1 MLKVMELIPT
11 MSTGGAETM
20 IKDYALLLNPKEIEM
35 QVVVLDHHYDSYN
48 EKVLEEQHIKTTY
61 LGEVLYGNREN
72 LNLFQKLI
80 RRIYR
85 YYYFR
90 KLVIQEKPDIIHVHL
105 VLDKY
110 LRFLP
115 IRKQNISIIY
125 TVHNIIENY
134 FSKDKKNKKK
144 YKEYLECKRLINKHG
159 MKLIALHDSMNQ
171 ELRGFF
177 HTDNVV
183 TINNG
188 IQMERF
194 SKDLYDT
201 ARIRRNLGFDEN
213 DFIVGNVGRLHPQ
226 KNHDLILKVFVKV
239 LERNDRAKL
248 LLIGKG
254 ELEETIRGRVVELGI
269 ADKMLMLK
277 NRPDIPELMSI
288 MNVFLFPSRWE
299 GYGNVLL
306 EAQCMGLPCVVSDKV
321 PECVRVTNQV
331 QVISLEK
338 PIEEWVDAI
347 MNKSCSDRAVAD
359 MNDYNMKN
367 CVKKLEQVYYS
378 VRNL

>member
-20 IKDYALLLNPKEIEM
+20 IKDYALLFNSNEIEM

-48 EKVLEEQHIKTTY
+48 EKVLEEQQIKTTY
-61 LGEVLYGNREN
+61 LGEALYGNRED
-72 LNLFQKLI
+72 LNLFQKI
-80 RRIYR
+80 FRRIYR

-90 KLVIQEKPDIIHVHL
+90 KLVVQEKPDIIHVHL

-115 IRKQNISIIY
+115 IKKQNISIIY
-125 TVHNIIENY
+125 TVHNIIDNY
-134 FSKDKKNKKK
+134 FSKDKKNKRK
-144 YKEYLECKRLINKHG
+144 YKEYLECKRLIDKHG
-159 MKLIALHDSMNQ
+159 MKLIALHDSMNK
-171 ELRGFF
+171 ELREFF
-177 HTDNVV
+177 DTDNVV

-194 SKDLYDT
+194 SKGLYNSEEV
-201 ARIRRNLGFDEN
+201 RRKLGFDKN

-226 KNHDLILKVFVKV
+226 KNHDLILQVFVKL
-239 LERNDRAKL
+239 LEKNDRAKL

-254 ELEETIRGRVVELGI
+254 ELEETIRNRVVELGI
-269 ADKMLMLK
+269 EDKVVMLK

-338 PIEEWVDAI
+338 PVEEWLNAI
-347 MNKSCSDRAVAD
+347 MEKSSSDNVVAD
-359 MNDYNMKN
+359 MNDYDMKN

-378 VRNL
+378 VRK